1 MGRKDG
7 QKMTPK
13 KHDTKPEVKPQPT
26 TAAPTA
32 SAPQAQTAKPV
43 EPTKQEKAI
52 KALIIALAES
62 GLRIDANPVTMDG
75 KFALVRPW
83 GPAPTIKIGPSGSY
97 DIIEVRSF
105 AKADLPTMLKAK
117 ELYDKRVAREQ
128 KKAAEASKPA
138 PAPTTKPESK
148 PIAKETPTA
157 RKAKESEQL
166 EKQLA
171 HA

>member
-1 MGRKDG
+1 
-7 QKMTPK
+7 MTPK

-97 DIIEVRSF
+97 DIIEVKSF
-105 AKADLPTMLKAK
+105 ARADLPTMLSAK
-117 ELYDKRVAREQ
+117 TLYDKRVAREQ
-128 KKAAEASKPA
+128 KKTAEAAKAPQPAPVTKPA
-138 PAPTTKPESK
+138 VKS
-148 PIAKETPTA
+148 ETPTA